1 MSGVLVQQR
10 RLTLR
15 SSGEPTA
22 RRQARAAPLR
32 LSCTARACRHAAGSR
47 LAQTLGSAGNSVQRS
62 SRVSACRRELS
73 SHNAEQ
79 PRLSASSWPS
89 ERPREGQR
97 PHTLPHL
104 AAPCFGR
111 TGANDLAVL
120 CSLERLRCGVAVRSR
135 HVLGATCGAGGLN
148 ATRIA
153 TAPRLSRGNS
163 STSARAPARRRTRQ
177 AKPPSTA
184 LPNPSVKRH
193 AVVARLPQT
202 LGSTIHSL
210 HSAARNEQPKPRN
223 ARVLRSSGT
232 APYQGPC

>member
-184 LPNPSVKRH
+184 LPNPSVKRSANGVPPSPGH
-193 AVVARLPQT
+193 GYAVHSPWPG
-202 LGSTIHSL
+202 LGGT
-210 HSAARNEQPKPRN
+210 P
-223 ARVLRSSGT
+223 SSP
-232 APYQGPC
+232 AYLKR